1 MALLYG
7 SEPSSSYSFFASH
20 SRATTAST
28 NDMASSQ
35 NPKSSQSTI
44 SSGPSSSPP
53 IPIPA
58 KKTQTKGAIPTPAHS
73 HEKDPETPEVMHR
86 RDGGGYMPP
95 TPGDAVEDK
104 ARRGGRPAV
113 VFERKEDILKELK
126 SARNDQYRLERLTE
140 DRLIRLRDSLDDD
153 WALPF
158 DIEEAAFNKWEQ
170 ELQELS
176 DVGGYEYDPTKKR
189 LTIITIPG
197 PIHERVVTV
206 FSEWVF
212 EVKKTFKQERR
223 MFWTANERMSSIS
236 GHYRANLT
244 RQYRL
249 QTHFE
254 EAADTR
260 RQPLNR
266 GRASNRGV
274 RGRRLAT
281 F

>member
-1 MALLYG
+1 
-7 SEPSSSYSFFASH
+7 
-20 SRATTAST
+20 
-28 NDMASSQ
+28 
-35 NPKSSQSTI
+35 
-44 SSGPSSSPP
+44 
-53 IPIPA
+53 
-58 KKTQTKGAIPTPAHS
+58 
-73 HEKDPETPEVMHR
+73 
-86 RDGGGYMPP
+86 MPP

-113 VFERKEDILKELK
+113 VFERKEGILKELK

-140 DRLIRLRDSLDDD
+140 DRLMRLRDSLDDD

-236 GHYRANLT
+236 GHHRANLT

-254 EAADTR
+254 EAADSR

-274 RGRRLAT
+274 RGRCLAT